1 MKRKFIAISL
11 TVLLILQVIV
21 PTFTYAQGTDESG
34 TKDSQVSEV
43 TKSTETTTASTTV
56 SSQGSIA
63 ASSSVN
69 NESSSLTKESSTD
82 TTEPSISAAKE
93 KAPAAAT
100 KTLRTAIT
108 DNIFTSAKL
117 YKINGDEVQPS
128 DTLPNMSGI
137 KLNLKFSFANKNYQ
151 AGDTFAT
158 QLPQQIAIA
167 KDLSGDFSPMTSA
180 NWKINAA
187 TKELTI
193 TFLEDN
199 VAAEEYELTLT
210 TSLEKVNGIDEET
223 QKVVFDTTP
232 TQTIFNLEMTSS
244 VDTGKNT
251 TAVAMDDLN
260 PKSVQIN
267 SAFNLDRTNK
277 DNRMF
282 RVEAYNYTSK
292 LSFDSIKVYTSDVD
306 FNGAL
311 VGEKTL
317 LTVDSDYK
325 VSLKNAG
332 TNQVAAEIQLTKP
345 MNKKAVFVES
355 IVTGVDGKNYVD
367 ESIAGAEYN
376 YLYAYGYT
384 YEDTTNIS
392 SSSASKSFV
401 TLQPLEAKG
410 TINKDTGNIDWEIK
424 YNFNEQP
431 LTTASQLTTNLADQ
445 GVEFVPGSLSVEKV
459 GFTYNGGNDYEVNT
473 QGDGTNELS
482 VVSKT
487 DGSLTLQPKA
497 NTTQAYIVRYS
508 TKITDPT
515 ERVIKNK
522 ISNGTVNKE
531 AQVSLIP
538 NLLSKESGTIDVFNR
553 TMEWTITINA
563 EKYRMKNPVVHDYF
577 IGAVKS
583 YTDLTVKKKVS
594 DTEFVPL
601 TENVDYKLTGFDE
614 NGSPAGVQ
622 PNVNGAPDSF
632 NGGVRIDFLGDYQQ
646 LDDTLVIT
654 IKTKL
659 ETSDQRTDIKN
670 KATLN
675 YGDTPGVIEYE
686 AKGVFTDPYYTGGAK
701 LGRAST
707 MDDQYLYQDWL
718 VLLNSKGTKFNMTK
732 MADTLPAGTEL
743 VPGSLRFEEV
753 TSESMLTNIQNYL
766 RYDYNLVPEGDDA
779 YPTKIDT
786 ENNQVNLEFAKLGEK
801 RVYVKYKTRVK
812 RDWYVYQRLDNKAE
826 VTYDSQTPVDY
837 QYTVYASNYDYA
849 LQKSAAKDPTKE
861 NVANWTLQTRNI
873 SSNMSVEDPVI
884 SDTLTQGTTN
894 AAYDPTSFV
903 VTDASTGEKIST
915 DHYRLTFGDNSF
927 KLTFSDYKAE
937 NNIKVT
943 YNTIS
948 EFPGLVKNQSQ
959 VDSASYGGLNIY
971 YRQSSANVN
980 LNFTS
985 GSGSGVVKTA
995 DLSVIKV
1002 DKEDESKVLEGAT
1015 FEILTADGNETGLK
1029 ADTNVDGKVT
1039 FTGLPLGEYLLKE
1052 SKAPN
1057 GYEINA
1063 EYATGKLINL
1073 TENMEP
1079 IKVTNTKTVP
1089 NSVELVKTDQ
1099 LTKDPLKN
1107 AVFQLQKADGTAAD
1121 DNEYTTDIDGSIVIT
1136 GLTKGDYQLVE
1147 TQAPEGYQLDAT
1159 PVKFTITE
1167 RQGQVVNLKKTNT
1180 LSTGSVVLTK
1190 TNEQQDQMLKG
1201 AIFQLNSSDGTE
1213 MQSNLATDGNGKLT
1227 IKDLAPGDYQ
1237 LVETQAPTGYEL
1249 DATPVE
1255 FTITKAQAKAAEVQM
1270 INKAEPAKLGSAVLT
1285 KTDAKT
1291 GEALSG
1297 AVFELQDGQGKQLKS
1312 DLATDESGKLSL
1324 ENLTAGDYQLVE
1336 TQAPTGYEADQT
1348 PVKFTVTTE
1357 AKAIELVKT
1366 NKRIEGSVLLEKV
1379 DDVTGAALPGAEFT
1393 LKSTKGKTMV
1403 DKMTTDDNG
1412 RLAVK
1417 ELPEG
1422 DYQFIETK
1430 APDGYKLDAAPVT
1443 FTIKGK
1449 DEVQV
1454 KKTNKLLPNT
1464 VVLNKIDSQTSERLA
1479 KADFELQDDKGKTL
1493 QKNLTTNEAG
1503 TFVLEDLAPGKYQ
1516 LVETQAPAG
1525 YVLDNTPVTFEVKD
1539 EKESLTLTKKNT
1551 KEETE
1556 TKLPTTSGGS
1566 TQSTQSTQR
1575 LNRTYLP
1582 KTGSQNAPIL
1592 LIIGALLI
1600 IVVGVVYVRR
1610 KRH

>member
-1 MKRKFIAISL
+1 MNKKFVTISL
-11 TVLLILQVIV
+11 IVLLILQVIV
-21 PTFTYAQGTDESG
+21 PTFTYAQGTENSA
-34 TKDSQVSEV
+34 TKGSQVSETLRSSEPPAV
-43 TKSTETTTASTTV
+43 STTAS
-56 SSQGSIA
+56 SQESKP
-63 ASSSVN
+63 
-69 NESSSLTKESSTD
+69 ESSTTTKESSSSTASSSS
-82 TTEPSISAAKE
+82 TTASSEQPPAAK
-93 KAPAAAT
+93 P
-100 KTLRTAIT
+100 KTARTAIA
-108 DNIFTSAKL
+108 DNIFTSVKL

-151 AGDTFAT
+151 AGDTFTT

-180 NWKINAA
+180 RWEINAA
-187 TKELTI
+187 TKVLTI

-199 VAAEEYELTLT
+199 VTAEEYELTLT
-210 TSLEKVNGIDEET
+210 TSLEKVISVDEEM

-232 TQTIFNLEMTSS
+232 AQTVFNLEMTSS

-251 TAVAMDDLN
+251 TSVTMDTLN
-260 PKSVQIN
+260 PKTVQIN

-277 DNRMF
+277 DNRTF
-282 RVEAYNYTSK
+282 RVEAYNYSSK
-292 LSFDSIKVYTSDVD
+292 LVFDSIKVYSSDVD

-311 VGEKTL
+311 VGDKIL
-317 LTVDSDYK
+317 LTADSDYT
-325 VSLKNAG
+325 VTLKNAG
-332 TNQVAAEIQLTKP
+332 TTQAAAEIQLKKP
-345 MNKKAVFVES
+345 LNKKAVFVES
-355 IVTGVDGKNYVD
+355 IVTGVDGKTYVD
-367 ESIAGAEYN
+367 ESIAGTEYN

-384 YEDTTNIS
+384 YENAANIS
-392 SSSASKSFV
+392 SSSASKTFV

-410 TINKDTGNIDWEIK
+410 SINKDTGNIDWEIK

-431 LTTASQLTTNLADQ
+431 LTTASQLTTNLTDQ
-445 GVEFVPGSLSVEKV
+445 GVEFVPGSVSVEKV
-459 GFTYNGGNDYEVNT
+459 GFTYSNGNNYEVNS
-473 QGDGTNELS
+473 QGDGTSELS
-482 VVSKT
+482 VASET
-487 DGSLTLQPKA
+487 DGSLTLQPVG

-601 TENVDYKLTGFDE
+601 TEGDDYTLTEFDE
-614 NGSPAGVQ
+614 NGSPAGVT

-632 NGGVRIDFLGDYQQ
+632 NGGIRIDFKGDYQQ
-646 LDDTLVIT
+646 LEDTLVIT

-659 ETSDQRTDIKN
+659 ETSDQRTEIKN

-686 AKGVFTDPYYTGGAK
+686 AKGVFVDPYYTGGAK
-701 LGRAST
+701 VGRTST
-707 MDDQYLYQDWL
+707 TDSQYLYQDWL
-718 VLLNSKGTKFNMTK
+718 VLLNSKGTKFNLTK
-732 MADTLPAGTEL
+732 MADALPAGTEL

-753 TSESMLTNIQNYL
+753 TSETMLDNIQNYL

-786 ENNQVNLEFAKLGEK
+786 ENNQINLEFAKLGEK

-812 RDWYVYQRLDNKAE
+812 RDWYIYQRLDNKA
-826 VTYDSQTPVDY
+826 VATYDSQTPATY
-837 QYTVYASNYDYA
+837 QTTVYASNYDYA
-849 LQKSAAKDPTKE
+849 LQKSAAKDPVKE

-873 SSNMSVEDPVI
+873 SSYMPVEDPVI

-903 VTDASTGEKIST
+903 VTNAATGEKIST
-915 DHYRLTFGDNSF
+915 DHYRLTFEGNSF
-927 KLTFSDYKAE
+927 KLTFTDYKAE
-937 NNIKVT
+937 SNIKVT

-959 VDSASYGGLNIY
+959 IDSASYGALNVY
-971 YRQSSANVN
+971 YRQANTNVN
-980 LNFTS
+980 LSFTS

-1002 DKEDESKVLEGAT
+1002 DKEDEGKTLEGAT

-1029 ADTNVDGKVT
+1029 ADTDENGKVT

-1057 GYEINA
+1057 GYEINPD
-1063 EYATGKLINL
+1063 YLTGKLITL
-1073 TENMEP
+1073 TEDMAA
-1079 IKVTNTKTVP
+1079 IKVTNTKTIP
-1089 NSVELVKTDQ
+1089 NSVELVKTDKI
-1099 LTKDPLKN
+1099 TGDPLKN
-1107 AVFQLQKADGTAAD
+1107 AVFQLQKADGTAVD
-1121 DNEYTTDIDGSIVIT
+1121 DKEYTTDINGSFVIS
-1136 GLTKGDYQLVE
+1136 GLSKGDYQLVE
-1147 TQAPEGYQLDAT
+1147 TQAPYGYQLDAT
-1159 PVKFTITE
+1159 PVTFSITE
-1167 RQGQVVNLKKTNT
+1167 RQGQVINLQKTNT
-1180 LSTGSVVLTK
+1180 LSTGEVVLTK
-1190 TNEQQDQMLKG
+1190 TNQQQDQMLKG
-1201 AIFQLNSSDGTE
+1201 AIFQLKTSDGTIL
-1213 MQSNLATDGNGKLT
+1213 QSDLATDGMGKLT
-1227 IKDLAPGDYQ
+1227 IKDLTPGDYQ

-1249 DATPVE
+1249 DETPVE
-1255 FTITKAQAKAAEVQM
+1255 FTITKAQSKAAEVHKTNNLEQ
-1270 INKAEPAKLGSAVLT
+1270 IKTDSALLT
-1285 KTDAKT
+1285 KTDEET

-1297 AVFELQDGQGKQLKS
+1297 ALFELQDRQGNKQETDS
-1312 DLATDESGKLSL
+1312 DLVTDKSGKLL
-1324 ENLTAGDYQLVE
+1324 IDNLDPGDYQLVE
-1336 TQAPTGYEADQT
+1336 LQAPTGYQT
-1348 PVKFTVTTE
+1348 DKTPLQFTITAEGKTV
-1357 AKAIELVKT
+1357 ELVKT
-1366 NKRIEGSVLLEKV
+1366 NQRIASSVLLEKV
-1379 DDVTGAALPGAEFT
+1379 DKATGTALPGAEFT
-1393 LKSTKGKTMV
+1393 LKTAKGQTIV

-1417 ELPEG
+1417 ELPKG

-1430 APDGYKLDAAPVT
+1430 APDGYKLDATPVT

-1449 DEVQV
+1449 EAVQV
-1454 KKTNKLLPNT
+1454 KKTNQALPNT
-1464 VVLNKIDSQTSERLA
+1464 VVLNKVDSQTSERLA
-1479 KADFELQDDKGKTL
+1479 KASFELQDDKGKTL
-1493 QKNLTTNEAG
+1493 KKELITNEAG
-1503 TFVLEDLAPGKYQ
+1503 TFALEDLAPGKYQ
-1516 LVETQAPAG
+1516 LVETKAPAG

-1539 EKESLTLTKKNT
+1539 DTASVTVTKPNT
-1551 KEETE
+1551 KAETSN
-1556 TKLPTTSGGS
+1556 TLPTSKTTTTTTSGS
-1566 TQSTQSTQR
+1566 NSQR
-1575 LNRTYLP
+1575 FNRTYLP
-1582 KTGSQNAPIL
+1582 KTGSKNTSTL
-1592 LIIGALLI
+1592 LIIGVLLI
-1600 IVVGVVYVRR
+1600 VIAGVVYLRR

>member
-1 MKRKFIAISL
+1 MWGSEKKFVTISL
-11 TVLLILQVIV
+11 IVLLILQVIV

-43 TKSTETTTASTTV
+43 SKPTEATAASTAV
-56 SSQGSIA
+56 SSQESKA
-63 ASSSVN
+63 ASSS
-69 NESSSLTKESSTD
+69 ETKESSTS
-82 TTEPSISAAKE
+82 TSESSKPVTKEEPPVAAKT
-93 KAPAAAT
+93 A
-100 KTLRTAIT
+100 RTAIA
-108 DNIFTSAKL
+108 DNIFTSVKL
-117 YKINGDEVQPS
+117 YKIDGSEVKSS

-151 AGDTFAT
+151 AGDTFTT
-158 QLPQQIAIA
+158 QLPSQIAIA

-210 TSLEKVNGIDEET
+210 TSLEKVNNIDEET
-223 QKVVFDTTP
+223 QKVVFNTSP
-232 TQTIFNLEMTSS
+232 TQTIFTLEMTSS
-244 VDTGKNT
+244 VDNGKNT
-251 TAVAMDDLN
+251 TAVTMDTLN

-277 DNRMF
+277 ENRMF
-282 RVEAYNYTSK
+282 RVEAYNYSSK
-292 LSFDSIKVYTSDVD
+292 LSFDSIKVYSSDVD
-306 FNGAL
+306 FNGVL

-317 LTVDSDYK
+317 LTADSDYT
-325 VSLKNAG
+325 VVLKNAG
-332 TNQVAAEIQLTKP
+332 TNQVTAEIQLTKP
-345 MNKKAVFVES
+345 LNKKAVFVES
-355 IVTGVDGKNYVD
+355 IVTGVDGKTYVD

-384 YEDTTNIS
+384 YEDTNSIS
-392 SSSASKSFV
+392 SSSTSKNFV

-445 GVEFVPGSLSVEKV
+445 GVELVAGSISAEKV
-459 GFTYNGGNDYEVNT
+459 GFTYINGNNYEVNS
-473 QGDGTNELS
+473 QGDGTSELS

-487 DGSLTLQPKA
+487 DGSLTLQPKG

-508 TKITDPT
+508 TKIIDPT

-538 NLLSKESGTIDVFNR
+538 NLLSKESGTVDVFNR

-583 YTDLTVKKKVS
+583 YTGLTVKKKVS

-601 TENVDYKLTGFDE
+601 TENVDYKLTEFDK

-632 NGGVRIDFLGDYQQ
+632 NGGIRIDFMGDYQQ
-646 LDDTLVIT
+646 LEDTLVIT

-659 ETSDQRTDIKN
+659 ETSDQRTEIKN

-675 YGDTPGVIEYE
+675 YGDTPGVIEYQ

-701 LGRAST
+701 IGRSST
-707 MDDQYLYQDWL
+707 TDDQYLYQDWL

-753 TSESMLTNIQNYL
+753 TSEAMLTNIQNYL

-801 RVYVKYKTRVK
+801 RVYVKYKTRIK
-812 RDWYVYQRLDNKAE
+812 RDWYIYQRLDNKAE
-826 VTYDSQTPVDY
+826 VTYDSQTPAVY

-849 LQKSAAKDPTKE
+849 LQKSAAKDPAKE

-873 SSNMSVEDPVI
+873 SSYMPVENPVI
-884 SDTLTQGTTN
+884 SDTLTPGTTN

-915 DHYRLTFGDNSF
+915 DHYRLTFEGNSF

-943 YNTIS
+943 YKTIS

-959 VDSASYGGLNIY
+959 IDSASYGGLNIY
-971 YRQSSANVN
+971 YRQANTSVN
-980 LNFTS
+980 LSFTS

-995 DLSVIKV
+995 DLTVIKV
-1002 DKEDESKVLEGAT
+1002 NQEDESKVLEGAT
-1015 FEILTADGNETGLK
+1015 FEILTADGSETGLK
-1029 ADTNVDGKVT
+1029 ADSNVDGEVT
-1039 FTGLPLGEYLLKE
+1039 FTGLPLGDYLLKE

-1073 TENMEP
+1073 TENMEA
-1079 IKVTNTKTVP
+1079 IKVTNAKTIP
-1089 NSVELVKTDQ
+1089 NSVELVKTDK
-1099 LTKDPLKN
+1099 LTNEPLKN
-1107 AVFQLQKADGTAAD
+1107 AVFQLQTADGTAVD
-1121 DNEYTTDIDGSIVIT
+1121 DNEYTTDIDGRFVISD
-1136 GLTKGDYQLVE
+1136 LAKGDYQLVE
-1147 TQAPEGYQLDAT
+1147 TQAPEGYQLDAM
-1159 PVKFTITE
+1159 PVEFTITE

-1180 LSTGSVVLTK
+1180 LSTGAVVLTK
-1190 TNEQQDQMLKG
+1190 TNEQQDQTLKG
-1201 AIFQLNSSDGTE
+1201 AIFQLESSDGTAL
-1213 MQSNLATDGNGKLT
+1213 QANLATDGNGKLT

-1255 FTITKAQAKAAEVQM
+1255 FTITKAQSKAAEVQK
-1270 INKAEPAKLGSAVLT
+1270 INKLEPAKLGSVLLT

-1297 AVFELQDGQGKQLKS
+1297 AVFELQDGQGKLLKS
-1312 DLATDESGKLSL
+1312 DLVTDQSGKLAL

-1348 PVKFTVTTE
+1348 PVKFTVDTE
-1357 AKAIELVKT
+1357 AKLVELVKT
-1366 NKRIEGSVLLEKV
+1366 NKRITGSVLLEKV
-1379 DDVTGAALPGAEFT
+1379 DEATGAALPGAEFT
-1393 LKSTKGKTMV
+1393 LKSARGKTIA

-1417 ELPEG
+1417 GLSDG
-1422 DYQFIETK
+1422 DYQLIETK
-1430 APDGYKLDAAPVT
+1430 APDGYKLDAKPVT
-1443 FTIKGK
+1443 FTIKG
-1449 DEVQV
+1449 DAAVQV

-1479 KADFELQDDKGKTL
+1479 KAGFELQDDKGKTL
-1493 QKNLTTNEAG
+1493 QKDLTTNEAG
-1503 TFVLEDLAPGKYQ
+1503 TFTLEDLAPGKYQ

-1525 YVLDNTPVTFEVKD
+1525 YVLDNTPIAFEVKD
-1539 EKESLTLTKKNT
+1539 KKESLTLTKKNT
-1551 KEETE
+1551 KEEAT
-1556 TKLPTTSGGS
+1556 TTLPTTSGGK
-1566 TQSTQSTQR
+1566 QITQSTQR

-1582 KTGSQNAPIL
+1582 KTGSKNTPIL
-1592 LIIGALLI
+1592 LIVGVLLI
-1600 IVVGVVYVRR
+1600 VIVGVVYVR
-1610 KRH
+1610 KQRH